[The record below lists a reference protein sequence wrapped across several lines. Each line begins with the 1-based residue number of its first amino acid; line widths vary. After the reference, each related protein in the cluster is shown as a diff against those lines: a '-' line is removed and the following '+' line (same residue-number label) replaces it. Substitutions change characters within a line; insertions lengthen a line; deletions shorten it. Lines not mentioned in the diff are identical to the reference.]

1 MLAEF
6 KSNRLEKILKEIEHP
21 EIAYTLFDLGMMN
34 DINISEDKV
43 SLTLKV
49 PMLGIPIRELLISE
63 IKSAVKKVEEN
74 IEVEIRL
81 EEMNEEERT
90 RFLKMAQQGWR
101 F

>member
-63 IKSAVKKVEEN
+63 IESAVKKVEEN